1 MSDKTKA
8 LQRCSAM
15 IFIEMISLQFNHD

>member
-15 IFIEMISLQFNHD
+15 IFIEIISLQFNHD